1 MAAKSKV
8 VEAPRRTST
17 QHLRKGTEF
26 LEQAEAAL
34 AKEAYDAALL
44 NAIHAA
50 IAAADAVC
58 VAHSGRRS
66 ADPDH
71 QRAGDLL
78 LEVMGK
84 EARPQVG
91 HLRTLLG
98 KKNLVEYESR
108 RASAKEARE
117 GVKKATRFVAW
128 AEETVKKA
136 NL

>member
-1 MAAKSKV
+1 MVAKSKV
-8 VEAPRRTST
+8 VEAPRRTSKE
-17 QHLRKGTEF
+17 HLQKSTEF
-26 LEQAEAAL
+26 LEQAETAL
-34 AKEAYDAALL
+34 EREAYDAALL

-58 VAHSGRRS
+58 VAHAGRRS

-78 LEVMGK
+78 LDVMGT

-108 RASAKEARE
+108 RTSAKEARE
-117 GVKKATRFVAW
+117 GVKKAKRFVGW
-128 AEETVKKA
+128 AKEIVKKA
-136 NL
+136 KL